1 MAKNLG
7 IEFQKANTQTIND
20 ILSINTQVDLMPMK
34 RLRVAPQLT
43 GTLKRLYVDR
53 GQQVKAS
60 AVLAELASLEAVDLQ
75 LNWIE
80 SLLDY
85 ELQRE
90 MLQRLSTAAGSVS
103 PRVLLDMQNSLQ
115 KIQTRAASQ
124 EHQLELIGFDA
135 DMLREIATRKTVF
148 DAFPLRAPSES
159 IVIDFVGTTGDVV
172 PLGEDLFELH
182 DPSGFQVVGFVPAA
196 DSARVVV
203 GQRVRVR
210 FDAFP
215 NRDFLGKVAAISPAV
230 AKDSGV
236 LSIWIELD
244 DSQWTGFRNRMLGR
258 ASVTLGVG
266 SSALAI
272 PRSAIV
278 REGLNAFVFVRSM
291 NGNIERRQVTTG
303 AEDDQ
308 HVSILTGLQLGE
320 EVAVTQVMGLQTA
333 HASIR

>member
-1 MAKNLG
+1 
-7 IEFQKANTQTIND
+7 
-20 ILSINTQVDLMPMK
+20 
-34 RLRVAPQLT
+34 
-43 GTLKRLYVDR
+43 
-53 GQQVKAS
+53 
-60 AVLAELASLEAVDLQ
+60 
-75 LNWIE
+75 
-80 SLLDY
+80 
-85 ELQRE
+85 

>member
-1 MAKNLG
+1 
-7 IEFQKANTQTIND
+7 
-20 ILSINTQVDLMPMK
+20 
-34 RLRVAPQLT
+34 
-43 GTLKRLYVDR
+43 
-53 GQQVKAS
+53 
-60 AVLAELASLEAVDLQ
+60 
-75 LNWIE
+75 
-80 SLLDY
+80 
-85 ELQRE
+85 
-90 MLQRLSTAAGSVS
+90 
-103 PRVLLDMQNSLQ
+103 
-115 KIQTRAASQ
+115 
-124 EHQLELIGFDA
+124 
-135 DMLREIATRKTVF
+135 
-148 DAFPLRAPSES
+148 
-159 IVIDFVGTTGDVV
+159 
-172 PLGEDLFELH
+172 
-182 DPSGFQVVGFVPAA
+182 
-196 DSARVVV
+196 
-203 GQRVRVR
+203 VR